1 MPAIHKLSALAL
13 LIAAAAPTQ
22 VVARPLVVELFTSE
36 SCSSCPPADALLLE
50 LTKERPELL
59 ALSFHVTYWNRLGWR
74 DPYSLEAA
82 TDRQKGYAR
91 LFGGGVYTPEMVVDG
106 TRDVVG
112 SDRAAVE
119 QALQGASTAVPVT
132 LKLSRQGPSLS
143 IDIGAGQGTAT
154 VWLVGYDLI
163 NRTSV
168 NGGENEGRSLVE
180 ANIVRS
186 LQSLG
191 LWQSGALHTVAEIPA
206 GERSAI
212 ILQSDDGHILGA
224 ARLEDAP
231 GPGASSESVRP
242 EMGSHRPDMGS
253 QM

>member
-1 MPAIHKLSALAL
+1 MPAIQKLSALAL

-91 LFGGGVYTPEMVVDG
+91 LLGGGVYTPEMVVDG

-119 QALQGASTAVPVT
+119 HALQGANTAVPVT

-143 IDIGAGQGTAT
+143 VDIGAGQGAAT
-154 VWLVGYDLI
+154 VWLVGFDLMH
-163 NRTSV
+163 RTSV
-168 NGGENEGRSLVE
+168 TGGENDGRSLVE

-186 LQSLG
+186 LHSLG
-191 LWQSGALHTVAEIPA
+191 RWQSGALHTTAAQPE
-206 GERSAI
+206 GERAAI

-224 ARLEDAP
+224 ARLDDTP
-231 GPGASSESVRP
+231 GPAAASESGKP
-242 EMGSHRPDMGS
+242 EAGG

>member
-1 MPAIHKLSALAL
+1 MPAIQKLSALAL

-22 VVARPLVVELFTSE
+22 AVARPLVVELFTSE

-91 LFGGGVYTPEMVVDG
+91 LLGGGVYTPEMVVDG

-119 QALQGASTAVPVT
+119 QALRAASPAAAPVE
-132 LKLSRQGPSLS
+132 LKMSRQGPSLS
-143 IDIGAGQGTAT
+143 IDIGTGRGTAT
-154 VWLVGYDLI
+154 IWLVGYDLMH
-163 NRTSV
+163 RTPV
-168 NGGENEGRSLVE
+168 TGGENEGRSLVE

-186 LQSLG
+186 LQSLVR
-191 LWQSGALHTVAEIPA
+191 WQSGAAHVTAEMPA
-206 GERSAI
+206 GERAAI
-212 ILQSDDGHILGA
+212 ILQGDDGHILGA
-224 ARLEDAP
+224 ARLDDTP
-231 GPGASSESVRP
+231 GPSAASKP
-242 EMGSHRPDMGS
+242 
-253 QM
+253 

>member
-1 MPAIHKLSALAL
+1 MPAIQKLSALAL

-91 LFGGGVYTPEMVVDG
+91 LLGGGVYTPEMVVDG

-119 QALQGASTAVPVT
+119 HALQGANTAVPVT

-143 IDIGAGQGTAT
+143 VDIGAGQGAAT

-163 NRTSV
+163 HRTSV

-186 LQSLG
+186 LRSLG
-191 LWQSGALHTVAEIPA
+191 RWQSGALHTTAALPE
-206 GERSAI
+206 GERAAI
-212 ILQSDDGHILGA
+212 ILQSEDGRILGA
-224 ARLEDAP
+224 ARLDDTP
-231 GPGASSESVRP
+231 GPAAALRPATEWVRP
-242 EMGSHRPDMGS
+242 EAGGGM
-253 QM
+253 

>member
-13 LIAAAAPTQ
+13 LIAATAPTQ

-50 LTKERPELL
+50 LTKQRPDLL
-59 ALSFHVTYWNRLGWR
+59 TLSFHVTYWNRLGWR

-91 LFGGGVYTPEMVVDG
+91 LLGGGVYTPEMVVDG
-106 TRDVVG
+106 MHDVVG
-112 SDRAAVE
+112 ADRAAVE
-119 QALQGASTAVPVT
+119 QALRGASPSAPVT

-154 VWLVGYDLI
+154 VWLVGYDLMH
-163 NRTSV
+163 RTSV
-168 NGGENEGRSLVE
+168 TGGENEGRSLVE
-180 ANIVRS
+180 ADIVRS

-191 LWQSGALHTVAEIPA
+191 RWQSGALHTTAAIPE
-206 GERSAI
+206 GERAAI

-224 ARLEDAP
+224 ARLDDASGPAAASEP
-231 GPGASSESVRP
+231 GKP
-242 EMGSHRPDMGS
+242 EAGS

>member
-1 MPAIHKLSALAL
+1 MSAIHKLAALAL
-13 LIAAAAPTQ
+13 LITAAAPTQ

-36 SCSSCPPADALLLE
+36 SCSSCPPADAFLLE

-59 ALSFHVTYWNRLGWR
+59 ALSFHVTYWNRSGWR

-82 TDRQKGYAR
+82 TDRQRSYAR
-91 LFGGGVYTPEMVVDG
+91 LLGGGVYTPEMVVDG

-119 QALQGASTAVPVT
+119 QALREVSPAVPVT
-132 LKLSRQGPSLS
+132 LKLSRAGPSLS
-143 IDIGAGQGTAT
+143 IDIGVGQGTAT
-154 VWLVGYDLI
+154 VWLVGYDLMH
-163 NRTSV
+163 RTSV

-186 LQSLG
+186 IQSLG
-191 LWQSGALHTVAEIPA
+191 RWQSGALHATAALPE
-206 GERSAI
+206 GERAAI
-212 ILQSDDGHILGA
+212 VLQSDDGHILGA
-224 ARLEDAP
+224 ARLDDAP
-231 GPGASSESVRP
+231 GPAAASEPGKP
-242 EMGSHRPDMGS
+242 EAGS